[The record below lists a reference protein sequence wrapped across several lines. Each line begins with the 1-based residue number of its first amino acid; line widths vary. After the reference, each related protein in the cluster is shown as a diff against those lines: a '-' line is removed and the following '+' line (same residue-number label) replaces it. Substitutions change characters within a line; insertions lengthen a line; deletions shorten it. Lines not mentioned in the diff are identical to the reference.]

1 MTLCACPVLWGF
13 LLTIKAE
20 TKQVPQTYFTKVLEW
35 RSFLVPAIFSLSAV
49 SMLLETEPHH
59 IVQAHLELTMQSKL
73 ASKLQASC
81 HSLLSSRI
89 TGLTTIPNLNLCCHF
104 SICYEHIQF
113 LPLNLLGKNHGEKT
127 AQHLCSSAHVMST
140 KLMKPN
146 RSSNIAVNIMHDCTS
161 VIALENTGTTCRNA
175 PWKMYSQSFFQHEKT
190 SFVFLSCKEAVPHR
204 HLPCT

>member
-20 TKQVPQTYFTKVLEW
+20 TKRGPQTYFTEVLEW

-81 HSLLSSRI
+81 LSRLSSRI

-127 AQHLCSSAHVMST
+127 AQHLCSSAHMMST
-140 KLMKPN
+140 KLMKAKQVLKHSSEHYTWLYFSN
-146 RSSNIAVNIMHDCTS
+146 RSGKHWHHLQKCTLKNVFS
-161 VIALENTGTTCRNA
+161 VIFPA
-175 PWKMYSQSFFQHEKT
+175 WKNKLCFSK
-190 SFVFLSCKEAVPHR
+190 V
-204 HLPCT
+204 